1 MTPLTDAER
10 DELTALLATGNP
22 LPEKWLHRLFP
33 NGRKAE
39 SVGKEYRLVY
49 DGKLTREEVLAQTPA
64 APWQLV
70 RSFCAE
76 RPHPDEWR
84 NLLVWGDNLLALRE
98 LLADQQGPNR
108 FGTRGKIKLIY
119 IDPPFATRQDFMK
132 DKEKAYRDKV
142 FGSQFIEFLRRRLI
156 LLREILA
163 DDGSIYVHLDWKK
176 GHYLKAVLDEVF
188 GEVNFRNEIPWQ
200 RTYAHSDAGRF
211 GIVHDTLFFYSK
223 DDSYVFN
230 RQSKAHS
237 ASYIASHYG
246 QVDSDGRRFRLITM
260 TGAGQ
265 GPARQFNGK
274 MIPPPDGRHW
284 TYRQETIDRLL
295 QEGKIV
301 FVSTG
306 QPNLKVYLDEM
317 EGTVIQSIWQDIPP
331 VNPVG
336 RERMGYPTQKPEGL
350 LERIIRASSS
360 ENDIVLDCF
369 AGSGTTPAVAEKLGR
384 RWIAMDCGK
393 LAIYTTQKRLFS
405 LTTTIGSAKK
415 DDRTEPE
422 RVEDWAEHLKG
433 VPGMVLITEKAR
445 KGECDVTLDLL
456 HDLAALVSKHGLL
469 KKDAFLSL
477 VCPEEK
483 LLIPEDCLE
492 EPEDGPGTKRIDIS
506 LKEGKKVVATVEFRL
521 SLIAAKDKAEKE
533 QPLPAKEFALYR
545 AGVYDMVAIKG
556 LAWADYRPFVLKLFG
571 VREHPH
577 ARYGLP
583 LDGYIGTHSA
593 LLWNYPDHPTLT
605 LDYGY
610 VDDLHRTL
618 RGKPGERFY
627 VIAPVVAM
635 AFAED
640 EVTQGET
647 TFVFLKVPLSVLLR
661 LIEKGAPAALKQPSR
676 EEDVNE
682 VIDAV
687 GFDFISQ
694 PQVVWKAKKESR
706 KDGLFTQ
713 TDFVLEISEFRAQT
727 LATDPEDFLN
737 FETFS
742 MAMVDMD
749 YDGDVFRLG
758 RVFWGEDALKAAG
771 GLEKAERLELR
782 IPEQEFTGEEMMV
795 ILCDRYG
802 NEKALLLHKTDFEGR
817 QRQATRKS
825 AKKAVKNGK
834 NVK

>member
-1 MTPLTDAER
+1 
-10 DELTALLATGNP
+10 
-22 LPEKWLHRLFP
+22 
-33 NGRKAE
+33 
-39 SVGKEYRLVY
+39 
-49 DGKLTREEVLAQTPA
+49 
-64 APWQLV
+64 
-70 RSFCAE
+70 
-76 RPHPDEWR
+76 
-84 NLLVWGDNLLALRE
+84 
-98 LLADQQGPNR
+98 
-108 FGTRGKIKLIY
+108 
-119 IDPPFATRQDFMK
+119 MK

-265 GPARQFNGK
+265 GPARRFNGK
-274 MIPPPDGRHW
+274 MISPPDGRHW

-422 RVEDWAEHLKG
+422 RVG
-433 VPGMVLITEKAR
+433 G
-445 KGECDVTLDLL
+445 
-456 HDLAALVSKHGLL
+456 S
-469 KKDAFLSL
+469 
-477 VCPEEK
+477 
-483 LLIPEDCLE
+483 
-492 EPEDGPGTKRIDIS
+492 
-506 LKEGKKVVATVEFRL
+506 
-521 SLIAAKDKAEKE
+521 
-533 QPLPAKEFALYR
+533 
-545 AGVYDMVAIKG
+545 
-556 LAWADYRPFVLKLFG
+556 
-571 VREHPH
+571 
-577 ARYGLP
+577 
-583 LDGYIGTHSA
+583 
-593 LLWNYPDHPTLT
+593 
-605 LDYGY
+605 
-610 VDDLHRTL
+610 
-618 RGKPGERFY
+618 
-627 VIAPVVAM
+627 VIELNRV
-635 AFAED
+635 
-640 EVTQGET
+640 
-647 TFVFLKVPLSVLLR
+647 
-661 LIEKGAPAALKQPSR
+661 SR
-676 EEDVNE
+676 EC
-682 VIDAV
+682 
-687 GFDFISQ
+687 
-694 PQVVWKAKKESR
+694 
-706 KDGLFTQ
+706 
-713 TDFVLEISEFRAQT
+713 
-727 LATDPEDFLN
+727 
-737 FETFS
+737 
-742 MAMVDMD
+742 
-749 YDGDVFRLG
+749 
-758 RVFWGEDALKAAG
+758 AAG
-771 GLEKAERLELR
+771 GDAYGSEGYEPSTSLATR
-782 IPEQEFTGEEMMV
+782 
-795 ILCDRYG
+795 ILCG
-802 NEKALLLHKTDFEGR
+802 
-817 QRQATRKS
+817 
-825 AKKAVKNGK
+825 
-834 NVK
+834 